1 MGWTPTK
8 ECLDNIQKMGAG
20 ARICDDPYTHCEDT
34 EDYTHKVCKC
44 QPPFNVEGQ
53 CPYGP
58 NSPIPS
64 YDNKGMCYCCC
75 SCFAFG
81 TLIAVDNTHYKVV
94 EEFVPGDL
102 VYAASVDPATQN
114 LTWKMLPVEFSQGTG
129 DLAKQSLMVMVMF
142 QPEGKE
148 EDYLIVTKNQL
159 FYMPDGKLKRAD
171 TLVPGL
177 DILRMAD
184 GSKAP
189 VTGLST
195 GTFQKGVH
203 HIATSLTPALSVDGH
218 LINAKGVVCGDYAL
232 QISDIGRGDM
242 NAEQALPVFGTK
254 AYLERYS
261 QYLTG
266 DNFRTMATSAANS
279 NRKLESSPTDAFV
292 HLSSKGG
299 NEIPDDAQYFFSR
312 KQAQD
317 IYDNPDA
324 TRQPPSSNV
333 GVDMTNYLFKL
344 YKGFYPSIHFNL
356 DLENE
361 SINAYSFRRHGMS
374 VVEVAAGLIH
384 LDAVQFESL
393 AVIIAHEIGH
403 LIGGEPLNPAGYS
416 CEGQSDYVGV
426 GAVIRTVWYGKFFG
440 EIMEPAM
447 VQLANIFN
455 LIIPEVDREG
465 IPGNTCMHISTDCR
479 MEAMTAAMR
488 SMPLPECAG
497 GPKKPFLEV
506 TGAEAVS
513 GEEVVVSFNAPVDK
527 ATAEEKKNYI
537 LKPYAMVEAVVVD
550 EENPAKVRLRVTIE
564 PDTLYQLKV
573 VNLLSADGHPLIN
586 SKSTAEFEWV
596 EIPPES

>member
-8 ECLDNIQKMGAG
+8 ECLDNIKKMGAG
-20 ARICDDPYTHCEDT
+20 ARVCDDPYTHCEDT

-44 QPPFNVEGQ
+44 QPPFEVSGQ

-102 VYAASVDPATQN
+102 VYAASVDPATNN
-114 LTWKMLPVEFSQGTG
+114 LTWKVMPVEFSQGTG

-142 QPEGKE
+142 QPEGKD

-159 FYMPDGKLKRAD
+159 FYMPDGVLKRAD

-177 DILRMAD
+177 DILLMAD
-184 GSKAP
+184 GTKAP
-189 VTGLST
+189 VTGIST

-203 HIATSLTPALSVDGH
+203 HIATSLTPALNVDGH

-261 QYLTG
+261 QYITG
-266 DNFRTMATSAANS
+266 DNFRAMSTARVASNSSELTSTDGFTHLRA
-279 NRKLESSPTDAFV
+279 RGES
-292 HLSSKGG
+292 G
-299 NEIPDDAQYFFSR
+299 IPDDAQHYFSR
-312 KQAQD
+312 KQAHD
-317 IYDNPDA
+317 IYENPEA

-333 GVDMTNYLFKL
+333 GIDMTNYLFKL
-344 YKGFYPSIHFNL
+344 YKGFYPDIHFYLN
-356 DLENE
+356 LENE
-361 SINAYSFRRHGMS
+361 TINAYSFREHGMKI
-374 VVEVAAGLIH
+374 VEVAVGLVH

-403 LIGGEPLNPAGYS
+403 LTGGEPLNSAGYS
-416 CEGQSDYVGV
+416 CEGQADYVGV

-440 EIMEPAM
+440 EIMEPALL
-447 VQLANIFN
+447 QLQNIFN
-455 LIIPEVDREG
+455 LIVPEIDREG
-465 IPGNTCMHISTDCR
+465 IPGNTCMYISTDCR
-479 MEAMTAAMR
+479 MKAMTSAMR

-497 GPKKPFLEV
+497 GPKEPFLEV

-513 GEEVVVSFNAPVDK
+513 GEEVVVSFNVAVDK

-537 LKPYAMVEAVVVD
+537 LKPYALVTKAVAD
-550 EENPAKVRLRVTIE
+550 EEDPSKVRLTT
-564 PDTLYQLKV
+564 TLEANVLYNLKV
-573 VNLLSADGHPLIN
+573 VNLLSADGHPLIT
-586 SKSTAEFEWV
+586 SKSTATFEWV
-596 EIPPES
+596 GVIPPEA

>member
-8 ECLDNIQKMGAG
+8 ECLDNIKKMGAG

-44 QPPFNVEGQ
+44 QPPFEVPGD
-53 CPYGP
+53 CPYSA

-81 TLIAVDNTHYKVV
+81 TLIAVDNSHYKAV

-102 VYAASVDPATQN
+102 VLAASVDPATQG
-114 LTWKMLPVEFSQGTG
+114 LSWKMMPVEFSQGTG
-129 DLAKQSLMVMVMF
+129 DLAKQSLMVMVVF

-159 FYMPDGKLKRAD
+159 FYMPDGILKRAD

-177 DILRMAD
+177 DVLLMAD

-203 HIATSLTPALSVDGH
+203 HIATSLTPAASVDGH

-242 NAEQALPVFGTK
+242 AAEQALPVFGTK

-261 QYLTG
+261 EYLTG
-266 DNFRTMATSAANS
+266 DNFRAVSAGAVGAN
-279 NRKLESSPTDAFV
+279 KMLEKPAGAFV
-292 HLSSKGG
+292 HLTGKGESG
-299 NEIPDDAQYFFSR
+299 IPDDAQYFFSK
-312 KQAQD
+312 KQAYD
-317 IYDNPDA
+317 IYNNPEA

-333 GVDMTNYLFKL
+333 GVDMTNYLFKV
-344 YKGFYPSIHFNL
+344 YKGFYPDIHFNL

-361 SINAYSFRRHGMS
+361 SINAYSFREHGLKI
-374 VVEVAAGLIH
+374 VEVAAGLIH

-403 LIGGEPLNPAGYS
+403 LNGGEPLNPAGYS
-416 CEGQSDYVGV
+416 CEGQADYVGV

-440 EIMEPAM
+440 EIMEPALE
-447 VQLANIFN
+447 QLAAIFD
-455 LIIPEVDREG
+455 LIVPEIDRQG

-513 GEEVVVSFNAPVDK
+513 DKEVVVSFNAPVDK

-537 LKPYAMVEAVVVD
+537 LKPYAPVTSAVVD
-550 EENPAKVRLRVTIE
+550 EDEPAKVHLTVALE
-564 PDTLYQLKV
+564 ADTLYNLKV
-573 VNLLSADGHPLIN
+573 VNLLSADGHPLIT
-586 SKSTAEFEWV
+586 SKSTATFEWLGV
-596 EIPPES
+596 PSPEA